1 MVCGRAYMKATTDA
15 LFMVGVM
22 LGSIGFGELSDR
34 CGRKIIFFISLV
46 IQVVAGL
53 LAAFA
58 PEFWSFT
65 ILRAIVG
72 ATTSG
77 VFLVAY
83 VIGKINIYLK

>member
-1 MVCGRAYMKATTDA
+1 MVCGRAYLKATGDA
-15 LFMVGVM
+15 IFMIGVM

-34 CGRKIIFFISLV
+34 YGRKLIFFMSLV
-46 IQVVAGL
+46 LQVIFGF

-58 PEFWSFT
+58 PEFWTFT
-65 ILRAIVG
+65 AARFVVG

-83 VIGKINIYLK
+83 VIGWYHK